1 MLKVQDLQTYYG
13 NIRVLH
19 DVSID
24 VNEGEMVAL
33 IGSNGAG
40 KTTFLMSICG
50 ILKPA
55 RGTIE
60 FLGTNIFRMAPHKIF
75 KTGMVQVPQETGLF
89 PEMTVLENLKQGAY
103 RAHTADIIDEKLEE
117 VYGHFPILAERH
129 NQKAG
134 TLSGGERQ
142 MLGIGRALM
151 AGPTLLLLDEPGSGL
166 APLIVENLAKAI
178 ANFHKQGLTIFLVE
192 LNAQLA
198 LEIADR
204 GYVLE
209 NGEIVLSGKSVE
221 LMNNEQVKIAYMG
234 A

>member
-1 MLKVQDLQTYYG
+1 MLKVRDLQTYYG
-13 NIRVLH
+13 NLRVLH
-19 DVSID
+19 DISID

-50 ILKPA
+50 ILKPT
-55 RGTIE
+55 RGTID
-60 FLGTNIFRMAPHKIF
+60 FLGINLFRMAPHKIF
-75 KTGMVQVPQETGLF
+75 NQGMVQVPQESGLF
-89 PEMTVLENLKQGAY
+89 PDMTVLENLKQGAY
-103 RAHTADIIDEKLEE
+103 RAHTANIINEKLEE
-117 VYGHFPILAERH
+117 VYTHFPILAKRH
-129 NQKAG
+129 NQRAG

-142 MLGIGRALM
+142 MLCIGRALM
-151 AGPTLLLLDEPGSGL
+151 AGPKLLLLDEPGSGL

-178 ANFHKQGLTIFLVE
+178 ENFHKQGLTILLVE
-192 LNAQLA
+192 QNAQLA

-209 NGEIVLSGKSVE
+209 NGKIVLSGKSSE
-221 LMNNEQVKIAYMG
+221 LINNEQVKVAYLG